1 MMSGIVFAVI
11 AALLTLAALGFLYRL
26 LRGPSLAD
34 RIVGFDGVLS
44 VLVAAILTHAS
55 HTGTTDMLP
64 VVLVLSLLA
73 FSGTA
78 LFARFIT
85 ASGGRDG

>member
-1 MMSGIVFAVI
+1 MNEVVVAVI
-11 AALLTLAALGFLYRL
+11 AVLLSLAAGGFLYRM

-34 RIVGFDGVLS
+34 RVVGFDGILS
-44 VLVAAILTHAS
+44 VLVVGILAHAS

-64 VVLVLSLLA
+64 VTVVLSLLA

-78 LFARFIT
+78 LFGRLIT
-85 ASGGRDG
+85 AGARDD

>member
-1 MMSGIVFAVI
+1 MNDVVAIAIAV
-11 AALLTLAALGFLYRL
+11 LLAAAAGGFLYRL

-34 RIVGFDGVLS
+34 RIVGFDGILS
-44 VLVAAILTHAS
+44 VLVVGILAHAS
-55 HTGTTDMLP
+55 HTGTTVMLP

-78 LFARFIT
+78 LFGRFIKM
-85 ASGGRDG
+85 GGDHG

>member
-1 MMSGIVFAVI
+1 MNDAI
-11 AALLTLAALGFLYRL
+11 AATIAVLLSVAAGGFLFRL

-34 RIVGFDGVLS
+34 RVVGFDGILS
-44 VLVAAILTHAS
+44 VLVVGILAHAS

-64 VVLVLSLLA
+64 VTVVLSLLA

-78 LFARFIT
+78 LFGRLIT
-85 ASGGRDG
+85 AGARRD